1 MTEWKKAALPG
12 KEEQFTNNL
21 KKEWSQNS
29 TYILLI
35 LFLVV
40 CYFRGITDCNNHYQD
55 LLFNDT
61 FLEERAEYNKQ
72 FQKVGDNW
80 VQQPKALYDF
90 DLPQSLN
97 TSNASTS
104 Y

>member
-12 KEEQFTNNL
+12 KEERFVNNL
-21 KKEWSQNS
+21 KKEWKQSS
-29 TYILLI
+29 LYIMLI

-40 CYFRGITDCNNHYQD
+40 YYYSSVTACNNHYQD

-61 FLEERAEYNKQ
+61 FLEERTEYNKQ
-72 FQKVGDNW
+72 FTYTDGYW